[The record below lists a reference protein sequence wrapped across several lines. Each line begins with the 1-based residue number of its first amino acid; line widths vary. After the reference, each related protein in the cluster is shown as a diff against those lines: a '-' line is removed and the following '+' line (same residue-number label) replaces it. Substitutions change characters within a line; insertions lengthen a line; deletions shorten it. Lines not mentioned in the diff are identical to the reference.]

1 MSTNGRRI
9 RRGSRLLALGA
20 GAALVVTACA
30 VGGTSGTSSSSGSGS
45 SSCSTFNSAVLNNRP
60 IPADLDPSTAY
71 PPAGTVAKNNT
82 ADTMGAP
89 NPLVATQMSQIKV
102 TPAEVKAIC
111 EKHLTAVFLDWSNVT
126 YNKAIDSGIR
136 QEFQALGVKLIRIT
150 DSEFS
155 STGLAGNL
163 SAVLPLN
170 PNIVLVGGTINPSQ
184 MSSILQP
191 AVSAKK
197 TIVSWGDA
205 GPGLTIGKDKP
216 LNGLV
221 AYDWYYLG
229 EQMAAAVHKA
239 YPDGANLG
247 YIHWINDTD
256 AILLREQGFLD
267 GLKKYPNIHVIA
279 SGGPANPKG
288 SNSGFND
295 PNGSEAYTEAF
306 LQAHPTVNVIF
317 APWENPPGLGE
328 VAAIKALHLQ
338 NKVSVVTMD
347 LAEAGAASLKS
358 NGLIKVDMA
367 EDVYDGGRMMA
378 LTSALAAAKQPYNP
392 FVNFPTYAATGA
404 NVKVAWNF
412 MHGPQLPC
420 KPSVCG

>member
-1 MSTNGRRI
+1 MDAKKIGRR
-9 RRGSRLLALGA
+9 SRLLALGA
-20 GAALVVTACA
+20 GTALAVAACA
-30 VGGTSGTSSSSGSGS
+30 VGGGNGQSGSPGSGS
-45 SSCSTFNSAVLNNRP
+45 TSSCGSYNSAVLDNRP

-71 PPAGTVAKNNT
+71 PPASQVAFDNT
-82 ADTMGAP
+82 ADKMGAP
-89 NPLVATQMSQIKV
+89 NALVATQMSHIQV
-102 TPAEVKAIC
+102 TKAQAKAIC
-111 EKHLTAVFLDWSNVT
+111 GKHLTAVFLDWSNVT

-163 SAVLPLN
+163 AAVLPLN
-170 PNIVLVGGTINPSQ
+170 PDIVLVGGTINPSQ

-191 AVSAKK
+191 AVAAHK

-205 GPGLTIGKDKP
+205 GPGLVIGKGQK
-216 LNGLV
+216 LSGLI

-229 EQMAAAVHKA
+229 QQMAKAVHEA
-239 YPDGANLG
+239 YPQGANLG

-256 AILLREQGFLD
+256 AILLREHGFLD

-279 SGGPANPKG
+279 AGGPASPEG

-306 LQAHPTVNVIF
+306 LQAHKNVNVIF

-347 LAEAGAASLKS
+347 LAEAGAKSLVS

-378 LTSALAAAKQPYNP
+378 LTSALAAAKEPYHP
-392 FVNFPTYAATGA
+392 FVNFPTFAATGK
-404 NVKVAWNF
+404 NVTSAWNF

-420 KPSVCG
+420 AATVCGG

>member
-1 MSTNGRRI
+1 
-9 RRGSRLLALGA
+9 LLALGA

-30 VGGTSGTSSSSGSGS
+30 VGGSSGGSGSGTSSGKATS
-45 SSCSTFNSAVLNNRP
+45 SSCDSYNSAVLTNRA
-60 IPADLDPSTAY
+60 IPAALDPSTAY
-71 PPAGTVAKNNT
+71 PPSGTVATDNT
-82 ADTMGAP
+82 ADKMGAP
-89 NPLVATQMSQIKV
+89 NALVATQMSQITVSK
-102 TPAEVKAIC
+102 AEAKAIC

-136 QEFQALGVKLIRIT
+136 QELQALGVKLIRIT

-191 AVSAKK
+191 AVAAKK

-205 GPGLTIGKDKP
+205 GPGLVISKDGP
-216 LNGLV
+216 LHGLV

-229 EQMAAAVHKA
+229 QQMAKAVHEA
-239 YPDGANLG
+239 YPNGANLG

-267 GLKKYPNIHVIA
+267 GLKQYPNIHVIA
-279 SGGPANPKG
+279 AGGAANPK
-288 SNSGFND
+288 SANSGFSD

-306 LQAHPTVNVIF
+306 LQAHPSVNVIF

-328 VAAIKALHLQ
+328 EAAIKALHLQ
-338 NKVSVVTMD
+338 GKVSIVTMD

-358 NGLIKVDMA
+358 NGIIKVDMA
-367 EDVYDGGRMMA
+367 EDVYDGGRMMGLTAA
-378 LTSALAAAKQPYNP
+378 LSAAKLPYSP
-392 FVNFPTYAATGA
+392 FVNFPTFAATPK
-404 NVKVAWNF
+404 NVQTAWNF
-412 MHGPQLPC
+412 MHGPQYPC
-420 KPSVCG
+420 AASICG

>member
-1 MSTNGRRI
+1 MNMKVKKI
-9 RRGSRLLALGA
+9 RRRSRILAVTA
-20 GAALVVTACA
+20 GTALVVTACA
-30 VGGTSGTSSSSGSGS
+30 VGGSSGQTTSSGSKS
-45 SSCSTFNSAVLNNRP
+45 SSCDSYNASVLANRTV
-60 IPADLDPSTAY
+60 PATLEPSTVY
-71 PPAGTVAKNNT
+71 PPTGTVAKNNT
-82 ADTMGAP
+82 ANTMGAP
-89 NPLVATQMSQIKV
+89 NALVATQMSQISVSK
-102 TPAEVKAIC
+102 AEAKAIC
-111 EKHLTAVFLDWSNVT
+111 EKHLTAVVLDWSDVT

-163 SAVLPLN
+163 AAVLPLN

-191 AVSAKK
+191 AVAAHK

-205 GPGLTIGKDKP
+205 GPGLTISKNGP

-229 EQMAAAVHKA
+229 EQMAKAVHEA
-239 YPDGANLG
+239 YPNGANLG

-267 GLKKYPNIHVIA
+267 GLKKYPNIHVISA
-279 SGGPANPKG
+279 GGPANPK
-288 SNSGFND
+288 SANSGFSD

-306 LQAHPTVNVIF
+306 LQAHPSVNVIF

-328 VAAIKALHLQ
+328 EAAIKALHLQ
-338 NKVSVVTMD
+338 GKVAIVTMD
-347 LAEAGAASLKS
+347 LAEAGAASLVK

-378 LTSALAAAKQPYNP
+378 LTSALAAAKEPYSP
-392 FVNFPTYAATGA
+392 FVNFPTFAATSK
-404 NVKVAWNF
+404 NVETAWNF
-412 MHGPQLPC
+412 MHGPQFPC
-420 KPSVCG
+420 AASVCG